1 MAKVKLH
8 RLKLAH
14 TTEGELWSIFNPY
27 DPDSETPD
35 YFALKQVY
43 ITTIGPGKAKGPIVH
58 RERSSIVV
66 PTQGRVIIQLG
77 PDRDDFEQN
86 PASCLLEIPPTMP
99 FRFVNPTDQT
109 VMLLV
114 LANKA
119 WSPDDDD
126 SIKYDGWDDYIS
138 KTTKQEQ

>member
-1 MAKVKLH
+1 MAKVRLH
-8 RLKLAH
+8 KLKLAR
-14 TTEGELWSIFNPY
+14 TTEGELWSIFNNR
-27 DPDSETPD
+27 DPDSESPAD
-35 YFALKQVY
+35 FELKQVY
-43 ITTIGPGKAKGPIVH
+43 ITTIEPGKSKGPIVH
-58 RERSSIVV
+58 KERSSIIV

-99 FRFVNPTDQT
+99 FRFVNPTDKT

-126 SIKYDGWDDYIS
+126 SIKYDGWADYLQ
-138 KTTKQEQ
+138 KTLKE